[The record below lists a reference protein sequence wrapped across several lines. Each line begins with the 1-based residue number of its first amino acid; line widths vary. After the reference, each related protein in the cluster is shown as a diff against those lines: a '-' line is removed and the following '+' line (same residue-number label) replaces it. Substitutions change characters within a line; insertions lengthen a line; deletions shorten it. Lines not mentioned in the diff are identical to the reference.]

1 MFKKRKLLFQ
11 IGLVV
16 SIVFL
21 LIMVLMELYVF
32 NKNTTLFLSA
42 KNEMI
47 DQDLRYTRESFNER
61 FSTGIIEYWFEHPDT
76 AKYMFTT
83 EELDELYEGGQ
94 YMFVMNYK
102 YNEESFNKLDP
113 NLRKLIAKD
122 RFVDMGMTIASSA
135 FARGYADMYC
145 LHLKDNCEAI
155 VLSDCY
161 DYATDGTEDTE
172 NATMTNAMLEY
183 EKKYEGHYSYGETIT
198 LDKDTINNIEK
209 AIADHSD
216 KAVYKKEIKAST
228 GKAYYVGYLPVYDN
242 NDDFVFLL
250 CAEYDWSEVYSA
262 MLKEYTV
269 NMIFNTLFGLIISAG
284 ITLLALNFVA
294 VRPLNKVTSAINLY
308 KTTKKS
314 EDVEHHLEGLKS
326 KNEIGFLADSLLELT
341 KEIDEYTEKNI
352 NLATETAKVKTE
364 LDLAA
369 SIQGQSLTK
378 VFPKS
383 GIYEAYASMTP
394 AKEVGGDFYDIF
406 DINDSHVGFVIAD
419 VSGKGMPAA
428 LLMMA
433 AMTSIRNYSMS
444 GEKPSEILSRV
455 NEDLVNRNIMDMF
468 VTVWLGILDKTTG
481 MLITSNA
488 GHEYPALNTSG
499 KYEMFR
505 DRHGLVCGGMS
516 GTKYRDHEI
525 QLKNGD
531 SVFVYTDGVP
541 EATNGETQL
550 FGEARMLEAL
560 NMNPKASPSELLS
573 NVKKTVDEFV
583 GDAEQFDD
591 LTMLCIKIY
600 DLNNE

>member
-47 DQDLRYTRESFNER
+47 DQDLQYTRDSVDNRLCTEIIQYWYDHPESA
-61 FSTGIIEYWFEHPDT
+61 TYI
-76 AKYMFTT
+76 FTD
-83 EELDELYEGGQ
+83 EEFHKLYEEGH
-94 YMFVMNYK
+94 YMFVQNYV
-102 YNEESFNKLDP
+102 YDDESFSKLDKD
-113 NLRKLIAKD
+113 LRKLIAKEQFMD
-122 RFVDMGMTIASSA
+122 IGMALYSSA
-135 FARGYADMYC
+135 YARGYNDMYC
-145 LHLKDNCEAI
+145 LQLADNDQAI
-155 VLSDCY
+155 VINDCY
-161 DYATDGTEDTE
+161 DYAFYDVNVASMTDAMKEFEREHRDHHVYKQIINFDTE
-172 NATMTNAMLEY
+172 SVP
-183 EKKYEGHYSYGETIT
+183 G
-198 LDKDTINNIEK
+198 LDT
-209 AIADHSD
+209 AIAEHSN
-216 KAVYKKEIKAST
+216 KAVYKKELRPGT
-228 GKAYYVGYLPVYDN
+228 GKVYYVGYLPIYDRNDNFVY
-242 NDDFVFLL
+242 LL
-250 CAEYDWSEVYSA
+250 CAEYDWTEVYSS
-262 MLKEYTV
+262 MLKEYSV

-314 EDVEHHLEGLKS
+314 EDVEYHLEGLKS

-406 DINDSHVGFVIAD
+406 DIDDSHVGFVIAD

-444 GEKPSEILSRV
+444 GAKPSEIISRV

-560 NMNPKASPSELLS
+560 NSNPKASPSELLS

-591 LTMLCIKIY
+591 LTMMCIKIN
-600 DLNNE
+600 DLKMNK